1 MKSQL
6 SPEEY
11 LIKQDKRLG
20 SLIKFFG
27 ESNFAVEK
35 RQPFDSLA
43 KAVIGQQLS
52 TSAAQSIT
60 QRIVSIHGKRPFKP
74 EKFLAIDDPT
84 FRGCGISGGKIKTIK
99 GIAEACLRNELT
111 INSFKP
117 LDDQQALEK
126 LTSYWGIGNWT
137 AEIFMMF
144 TLKRMDVLALGDVG
158 LQRAHAILYP
168 DSKSLEHTAEN
179 WRPYRAIAAGY
190 LWKFLDT
197 PDCHPKI
204 LTKQK

>member
-1 MKSQL
+1 MSI
-6 SPEEY
+6 SPEAF
-11 LIKQDKRLG
+11 LKKQDKKLQK
-20 SLIKFFG
+20 LIVYFG
-27 ESNFAVEK
+27 KSNFAVEK
-35 RQPFDSLA
+35 REPFDSLA
-43 KAVIGQQLS
+43 RTVIGQQLS

-60 QRIVSIHGKRPFKP
+60 KRIVSLHGRRPFKP
-74 EKFLAIDDPT
+74 NKFLAIEDSALRT
-84 FRGCGISGGKIKTIK
+84 CGIAGSKIRTIR

-111 INSFKP
+111 LASFTN
-117 LDDQQALEK
+117 LDDKQAVER

-168 DSKSLEHTAEN
+168 KSKSLEHTAEN

-190 LWKFLDT
+190 LWQFLDN

-204 LTKQK
+204 LDTID

>member
-1 MKSQL
+1 MSTSAEDFLMKRDQKL
-6 SPEEY
+6 KK
-11 LIKQDKRLG
+11 LIRLFG
-20 SLIKFFG
+20 KSSLDF
-27 ESNFAVEK
+27 EK
-35 RQPFDSLA
+35 REPFDALT

-52 TSAAQSIT
+52 TSAATSIAN
-60 QRIVSIHGKRPFKP
+60 RVIAIHGKRPFKP
-74 EKFLAIDDPT
+74 EKILAIDT
-84 FRGCGISGGKIKTIK
+84 ETLRACGLANSKIKTIK
-99 GIAEACLRNELT
+99 GVAEACLRNELT